1 MVKKTTNTKTS
12 TKKTSKVKK
21 TAETK
26 AETSELILNNN
37 EKEPECVANTDLPI
51 IGEGEDVAVSAPFIE
66 NEIVANDIVESIS
79 DAIKDDEI
87 GVVVNFVSCENISD
101 LENNITS
108 KDTTASTITI
118 DREWELLRDDVSI
131 KRMYETNII
140 SEMNIKELNT
150 YKEAID
156 KLINNYTNLCE
167 MNRGYDD
174 KIYFESLGILNK
186 LQSYSTR
193 INNTIKN
200 KIFSLE

>member
-1 MVKKTTNTKTS
+1 MAKKTTNTKTS
-12 TKKTSKVKK
+12 TKKTSKVKN
-21 TAETK
+21 TADTK

-66 NEIVANDIVESIS
+66 NEIVANDIVEYIS
-79 DAIKDDEI
+79 DGIKDDEI

-118 DREWELLRDDVSI
+118 DREWELLKDDD
-131 KRMYETNII
+131 KTKKMYETNII
-140 SEMNIKELNT
+140 HEMNIKELNT

-156 KLINNYTNLCE
+156 KLISNYTNLCE

-193 INNTIKN
+193 INDTIKN